1 MVYYTALPL
10 IMQTEQSQGCSN
22 SNNSITAITY
32 NQVPQTSHTLLTS
45 SSNSP
50 IQQQHEQIALP
61 QLANNMTVDYKI
73 TQHNN
78 HHQQPQQNTRVK
90 PQFKCEQCHMCFGSK
105 SAHTSHMKSHTKQYQ
120 VQNVNN
126 INTTQLSGSV
136 PNSNTQMVASNN
148 GTAAEPYQCD
158 VCKKT
163 FAVPARLV
171 SFKTNANYYKYIND
185 VK

>member
-22 SNNSITAITY
+22 ANNSITAITY
-32 NQVPQTSHTLLTS
+32 NQVPQTSHTMLSS

-50 IQQQHEQIALP
+50 IQQQHEQIVHS
-61 QLANNMTVDYKI
+61 QLSNNQTAIDYKTSSQNGI
-73 TQHNN
+73 NN
-78 HHQQPQQNTRVK
+78 NQPRAK

-105 SAHTSHMKSHTKQYQ
+105 SAHTSHIKSHNKQYQ
-120 VQNVNN
+120 VQNVNAN
-126 INTTQLSGSV
+126 TQLGATTNMV
-136 PNSNTQMVASNN
+136 PNVMPTVN
-148 GTAAEPYQCD
+148 GSTTEPYQCD

-171 SFKTNANYYKYIND
+171 RIIFLF
-185 VK
+185 